1 MKIMKE
7 LIKEGKSIIFITH
20 KLNEIK
26 AVADRCTI
34 IRKGRYVGTVNVADV
49 TKEQLSEMMVGH
61 KVNLTVTKMNMNH
74 LMLY

>member
-1 MKIMKE
+1 M
-7 LIKEGKSIIFITH
+7 
-20 KLNEIK
+20 
-26 AVADRCTI
+26 ADRCTI

-61 KVNLTVTKMNMNH
+61 KVNLIVTKMNMNH